1 MQIRRSAEK
10 EEGNVWQQLM
20 EVLPRAR
27 YFTFPSSCPNCV
39 LYFIH
44 STTESQAVDA
54 LTIEIHTST
63 TSNKSSKITGTDINR
78 TNLYYSIFYSQ
89 SHIIQASKCCKRKMP
104 LQKKKTNDR
113 TLYILLFKHEA
124 STHTLTS
131 TSSTTTSA

>member
-27 YFTFPSSCPNCV
+27 YFTFPSSCPPCV

-63 TSNKSSKITGTDINR
+63 TLNKTSKVTDIHINK

-89 SHIIQASKCCKRKMP
+89 SHIIQASKMP

-113 TLYILLFKHEA
+113 TLYILFFKHEA
-124 STHTLTS
+124 STHTSASTS
-131 TSSTTTSA
+131 TSSTSTTTSA